1 MTVAISVVSR
11 DSDELDGMTGDTSVL
26 LVSVG
31 MTGDT
36 SVLFG
41 AKLDE
46 APGNTTLA
54 LGMSVESGT
63 ELTAEPGYD

>member
-11 DSDELDGMTGDTSVL
+11 DSDELDPMTGDTSVL
-26 LVSVG
+26 LVSLG
-31 MTGDT
+31 MTGVT

-46 APGNTTLA
+46 ALGNTTLV
-54 LGMSVESGT
+54 LGMSVESDT